1 MCSSK
6 KLTLADQPSLPPAV
20 RWKLYL
26 TEFYLISSKLATVT
40 LFFQESVLQL
50 HSNKCADD
58 IRQVGCYRMLNR
70 NLRLSIKIN
79 IGRWIKQGSLAILG
93 SFFLPA
99 PSAIARD
106 FLENTS
112 MLDIR
117 TGSSRSAIARNL
129 SIGGYELSDGTPV
142 SFADWYMPHFP
153 EMSLLFL
160 TQINPSL
167 GITWGIST
175 GERGEKYRIDPG
187 VWLGL
192 VYRMQL
198 SKHSGLTF
206 FATTL
211 IGSP

>member
-1 MCSSK
+1 
-6 KLTLADQPSLPPAV
+6 
-20 RWKLYL
+20 
-26 TEFYLISSKLATVT
+26 
-40 LFFQESVLQL
+40 
-50 HSNKCADD
+50 
-58 IRQVGCYRMLNR
+58 MLNR
-70 NLRLSIKIN
+70 NLRLSININ

-99 PSAIARD
+99 PSAVARD

-112 MLDIR
+112 MLDMR
-117 TGSSRSAIARNL
+117 MGSSRSAIARNL

-211 IGSP
+211 IGGDFRELACRGDYKEIGGLQKVNCRLAASVIPPSETLNFLIKERGFSETRLSMRYEIRF